1 VGFEEKSYSMN
12 LLAVFRA
19 VLSLATI
26 LADFVRDKQLMDAGE
41 AKATAK
47 SLAALSQRLG
57 IANQVEAEVAALSN
71 DEIDAD
77 LRGD

>member
-1 VGFEEKSYSMN
+1 VGFEEKSHSMN

-19 VLSLATI
+19 VLSLANI

-41 AKATAK
+41 AMATAK

-57 IANQVEAEVAALSN
+57 IANQVAAEVASLSN
-71 DEIDAD
+71 DELDAD